1 MNKKLSLTIVFT
13 LLLTTPQLL
22 LAEDVVVIPFKK
34 TNIIPVVGHTGSAAT
49 THVLSGKSFGNDASE
64 NLTGTLT
71 AVSNG
76 EALQKDVA
84 NGKTFSNYNQTNIT
98 GNRDI
103 SPKVAVSGQ
112 TTTYADIPNPNL
124 PISTTDGGLK
134 MGAAIASVRF
144 IDNNDG
150 TVLDTMTGLKWLKN
164 ANCFGK
170 LGWTNAL
177 NAANALAD
185 GQCGL
190 TSSSSSAG
198 DWRIPNILELQSL
211 INYEYMNP
219 TISNSD
225 TSGKWT
231 YNDPF
236 TGIKSDKYH
245 TSTTSA
251 TNLNFTFS
259 INLTNGLVITESDY
273 KDGATLYVWPVRN

>member
-1 MNKKLSLTIVFT
+1 MNKKLSLTIIFT
-13 LLLTTPQLL
+13 LFLTSPQVL
-22 LAEDVVVIPFKK
+22 LAENVVIIPFKK
-34 TNIIPVVGHTGSAAT
+34 TNIIPVVGHSGSAES
-49 THVLSGKSFGNDASE
+49 THVLTEKTFGNDASE

-71 AVSNG
+71 GVSNG

-84 NGKTFSNYNQTNIT
+84 NGKTFSNYNQTNISGT
-98 GNRDI
+98 RDI

-112 TTTYADIPNPNL
+112 VTTYSEIPNPNL
-124 PISTTDGGLK
+124 PISTTDGGLTI
-134 MGAAIASVRF
+134 GASIASVRF

-164 ANCFGK
+164 ANCFGA

-185 GQCGL
+185 GQCDL
-190 TSSSSSAG
+190 ISSSSNAG
-198 DWRIPNILELQSL
+198 DWRIPNILELQS
-211 INYEYMNP
+211 IISYEYMNP

-231 YNDPF
+231 SNDPF
-236 TGIKSDKYH
+236 TNIKSAKYH
-245 TSTTSA
+245 TSTTSS
-251 TNLNFTFS
+251 TNQNFTFS
-259 INLTNGLVITESDY
+259 IDLKNGLVITESDY